1 MKHFCHRWIVMY
13 LLVLMIF
20 FVFFREEPV
29 VAKLSSIAYKKRL
42 EAEIVHKINENQDF
56 TAYELRWCIQY
67 YQELIDTL
75 GPFDH
80 AYANQGFCYYYLGD
94 LDRAIAMYDKAITI
108 NPNQYSY
115 YWDQGMIY
123 SQKKEFEKAIFLL
136 QKAID
141 VLPKT
146 VGMYAGF
153 LRNDDFREAMGPQIV
168 LEDFMSFLTRTREDE
183 YLAYEELANIFLS
196 LGREAVAQQMHRAA
210 QGILTKKEDNKLSL
224 AELYD
229 QGFLFRRQDQRKHL
243 HFHVLCFQK
252 FFVNLQA
259 SAKRK

>member
-1 MKHFCHRWIVMY
+1 MY

-94 LDRAIAMYDKAITI
+94 LDRAIAMYEKAIEI
-108 NPNQYSY
+108 NPDQYAY

-123 SQKKEFEKAIFLL
+123 AQKKEFERAALFL
-136 QKAID
+136 QKAME
-141 VLPKT
+141 T
-146 VGMYAGF
+146 VPATARIYASLAQDDRF
-153 LRNDDFREAMGPQIV
+153 LDAVGPVIV
-168 LEDFMSFLTRTREDE
+168 FEHSASFLTRVLEDQ
-183 YLAYEELANIFLS
+183 YFAYEELANIFLS

-210 QGILTKKEDNKLSL
+210 QRILTKKEDNKLSL

-259 SAKRK
+259 SAKRE